1 MKSGENLD
9 LFFRKASAVRVLLQL
24 VMCVVV
30 SSGWQELRAQD
41 NFRTQLF
48 READNARLRA
58 KESNADVLAPAT
70 FGKGLD
76 AYDDAGDAFQKGKVL
91 SGIQSKIHESAELFL
106 RAAQISVRVAPFFAN
121 VMTARNDAMSAD
133 ALRAVPDIWNKAEA
147 FLRSAATSMEDG
159 NAKSALSDAGEA
171 QGLYRSAELEATK
184 VNYLSPAQ
192 SLLTSAENM
201 DVKSTAPQT
210 LERARKLL
218 ALADRA
224 IQQNRYENSEARR
237 LAEEAGYEAAHA
249 IYLHRIITQMRA
261 EKRDLEDVL
270 LAAESDLA
278 KMGTALNTKLRFD
291 AGSGPAVDDLIAAV
305 RRKDSLM
312 IDLGDSVKAI
322 SGDRESLRKEV
333 ALLESKSRS
342 SSGSDLD
349 LLRKNEARRK
359 HDQTVTL
366 ASMLFTPEDGT
377 VIREGNTVIFRL
389 YGIQF
394 AAGKS
399 DIEPQYSGVL
409 SKIQRAVRM
418 FPNCQ
423 VSVEAHTESGGI
435 ESANQRLS
443 ELRAAAVA
451 AALRPGVPP
460 ATPISSQGFGSR
472 RPITDNASPESR
484 ANNRRIEIVVTPE
497 WAIVIR

>member
-1 MKSGENLD
+1 VFVW
-9 LFFRKASAVRVLLQL
+9 LFL
-24 VMCVVV
+24 CVGV
-30 SSGWQELRAQD
+30 SSGWQELRSQE

-48 READNARLRA
+48 READNSRLQA
-58 KESNADVLAPAT
+58 KDANADVLAPVT
-70 FGKGLD
+70 FGKALD
-76 AYDDAGDAFQKGKVL
+76 AYNDASEAFEKGKVL
-91 SGIQSKIHESAELFL
+91 TGIQAKIHESAELYL
-106 RAAQISVRVAPFFAN
+106 RALQISTRVAPFFASA
-121 VMTARNDAMSAD
+121 MTARSDAMHAD
-133 ALRAVPDIWNKAEA
+133 AMRAVPEIWNRAETI
-147 FLRSAATSMEDG
+147 LRSATGAMEEG
-159 NAKSALSDAGEA
+159 KSKSALSEAGEA
-171 QGLYRSAELEATK
+171 QGLYRTAELEATK

-192 SLLTSAENM
+192 ALLARAENM

-218 ALADRA
+218 ALADRS
-224 IQQNRYENSEARR
+224 IQQNRYENNEARR
-237 LAEEAGYEAAHA
+237 LAEESLYEVAHA
-249 IYLHRIITQMRA
+249 IYLHQVISQMRA

-270 LAAESDLA
+270 LAAETELTKVGS
-278 KMGTALNTKLRFD
+278 ALNTRLRFD
-291 AGSGPAVDDLIAAV
+291 TGTGAAV
-305 RRKDSLM
+305 AELIGAIRRKDSLM
-312 IDLGDSVKAI
+312 IDLGDTVKALSI
-322 SGDRESLRKEV
+322 DRDALRKLV
-333 ALLESKSRS
+333 SVLENKSRS
-342 SSGSDLD
+342 SAASDLD

-377 VIREGNTVIFRL
+377 VIREGNTVILRV

-399 DIEPQYSGVL
+399 DFDPQYSGVI

-451 AALRPGVPP
+451 AAIRPGVSVS
-460 ATPISSQGFGSR
+460 TPISSQGYGSR

-484 ANNRRIEIVVTPE
+484 ASNRRIEVVITPE
-497 WAIVIR
+497 WAIVVR